1 MRVTLFYIPV
11 GPVHTRLLLVLLGQV
26 SAAQVDQNVVKT
38 RVEVVSVYPTLS
50 VVGPPLAIL
59 DALFVKR
66 KVADAIDCLAQD
78 RSLSKKE
85 APRYERK
92 LLD

>member
-11 GPVHTRLLLVLLGQV
+11 GPVHTRLLLVVLGQV
-26 SAAQVDQNVVKT
+26 GAAQVDQNVFK
-38 RVEVVSVYPTLS
+38 RRFEVVSVYAPLS
-50 VVGPPLAIL
+50 VVWSLFSVL

-85 APRYERK
+85 AAGHEQK

>member
-11 GPVHTRLLLVLLGQV
+11 GPVHTRLLLVVLGQV
-26 SAAQVDQNVVKT
+26 GAAQVGQNVFK
-38 RVEVVSVYPTLS
+38 RRFEVVSVYSTLS
-50 VVGPPLAIL
+50 VVWSPLAIL
-59 DALFVKR
+59 DALLVKR

-85 APRYERK
+85 AAGYEWQ